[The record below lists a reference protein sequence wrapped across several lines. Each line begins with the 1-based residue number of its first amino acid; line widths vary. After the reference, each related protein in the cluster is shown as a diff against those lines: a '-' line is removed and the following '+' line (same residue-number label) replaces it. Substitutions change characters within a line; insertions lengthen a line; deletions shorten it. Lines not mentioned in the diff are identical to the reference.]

1 MLAPLLLLALS
12 VLLAAPPEGVRVE
25 DRIDL
30 VRVDR
35 RVLAVNAAGSLA
47 EVELEVGERLMETHS
62 QGLVAVAST
71 SVRLLG
77 ATAARS
83 GFRELRYRVEEREGP
98 PRTVYLGD
106 RVALVPL
113 RARLLALAP
122 ESSQWNEIALTPR
135 EDLLRVLID
144 TNLAAV
150 ITPRRAIAFAP
161 ESGGFVEVALTPNED
176 LEQSS
181 LADSSVVLTTSRRVL
196 IFRSGAARW
205 IEQLRKGRH

>member
-1 MLAPLLLLALS
+1 MLTPLLLLSLA
-12 VLLAAPPEGVRVE
+12 LLAAPPEGVRVE

-30 VRVDR
+30 VHVDR
-35 RVLAVNAAGSLA
+35 RVLAVNAGGSFA

-62 QGLVAVAST
+62 QGLMAVAST

-77 ATAARS
+77 ASAERN

-98 PRTVYLGD
+98 PRAVYLGD

-113 RARLLALAP
+113 RTRLLALAP

-161 ESGGFVEVALTPNED
+161 ESGGFVEVALTPNESV
-176 LEQSS
+176 EQSS
-181 LADSSVVLTTSRRVL
+181 LTESSVVLTTGRRVL